1 MSRLNP
7 GVAEA
12 TLDYGAG
19 SVYTSVCVFALR
31 DAKIARE
38 TASWAEAC
46 EAPDWRAAWVE
57 DMSVC

>member
-1 MSRLNP
+1 M
-7 GVAEA
+7 AEA
-12 TLDYGAG
+12 TLDYGGG

-38 TASWAEAC
+38 TAYWAEAS

-57 DMSVC
+57 HMSDS

>member
-1 MSRLNP
+1 
-7 GVAEA
+7 VAEA